1 MDYFI
6 WFTKKIFFLRNNIID
21 LSVKICFHIPLSPY
35 LQRIRKKRAVP
46 KTVLFF
52 AFKRLVLVSAG
63 YVSPV
68 LTTEK
73 RACPDFSLQGR
84 YGEEV

>member
-1 MDYFI
+1 VDYFI

-35 LQRIRKKRAVP
+35 LQRIRKKRTVP

-52 AFKRLVLVSAG
+52 ALKRTGLFWKGRVALEKPGYFGRAG
-63 YVSPV
+63 
-68 LTTEK
+68 L
-73 RACPDFSLQGR
+73 L
-84 YGEEV
+84 